1 MYCTPSTEV
10 IRIQPVYKE
19 LDIQR
24 LDSNQLSISSVI
36 SSIILHSAVHII
48 SSFISLA
55 VLSLVAALKP
65 PQQLL
70 SKVNS

>member
-10 IRIQPVYKE
+10 IRIQSVYIE

-24 LDSNQLSISSVI
+24 LDPNKLSICSVI

-65 PQQLL
+65 SQWLA
-70 SKVNS
+70 